1 MSKIE
6 EYFSEVKKILQKI
19 EETQI
24 ETMEKVANLIVERI
38 IKGNNIFIFG
48 ASHSAM
54 MAEEL
59 TYRAGGLML
68 INPIFAPGLSLSER
82 PVNRTSKLE
91 RLEGFAKILLDSFP
105 TKKDDILIIASV
117 SGRNAV
123 PVEMALEAKE
133 KGLTVIT
140 LTSLEYSKS
149 VTSRHKSGKK
159 VYEIADIILD
169 DCCPKGDA
177 VLQIGNLPQKVAP
190 TSTIAGVYILNAIIA
205 RVVEILVESGIEPP
219 IFLSGNLD
227 GGDEYNARKLQ
238 EYKDRIFYM

>member
-6 EYFSEVKKILQKI
+6 EYFDEVEKILAKVR
-19 EETQI
+19 ETQI
-24 ETMEKVANLIVERI
+24 KGIEEAANTIAEAVL
-38 IKGNNIFIFG
+38 KGNNTFIFG
-48 ASHSAM
+48 ASHSGM

-59 TYRAGGLML
+59 VYRAGGFML

-91 RLEGFAKILLDSFP
+91 RLEGFAKILLESYPVKEGDV
-105 TKKDDILIIASV
+105 LIIASV
-117 SGRNAV
+117 SGRNPV
-123 PVEMALEAKE
+123 PVEMALEAKD

-140 LTSLEYSKS
+140 LTSLDYSKN

-159 VYEIADIILD
+159 VYELADIVLD

-177 VLQIGNLPQKVAP
+177 VLQIGEFPQKVAP
-190 TSTIAGVYILNAIIA
+190 TSTIAGVYILNSMIA
-205 RVVEILVESGIEPP
+205 RVVEILAEKGIEPP
-219 IFLSGNLD
+219 VFISGNLD
-227 GGDEYNARKLQ
+227 GGDEYNSRKLA

>member
-1 MSKIE
+1 MSKIN
-6 EYFSEVKKILQKI
+6 EYFSEVKKILTKI
-19 EETQI
+19 EETQV
-24 ETMEKVANLIVERI
+24 ETMEKVANLIADRI
-38 IKGNNIFIFG
+38 INGNNIFIFG

-82 PVNRTSKLE
+82 PVNRTSKFE
-91 RLEGFAKILLDSFP
+91 RLEGFAEILLDSFP
-105 TKKDDILIIASV
+105 LKKDDILIIASV

-123 PVEMALEAKE
+123 PVEMALKAKE
-133 KGLTVIT
+133 KGLTVVA
-140 LTSLEYSKS
+140 LTSLDYSKS

-159 VYEIADIILD
+159 VYEIADIVLD

-190 TSTIAGVYILNAIIA
+190 TSTIAGVYILNAIVA
-205 RVVEILVESGIEPP
+205 RVVEILVEKGIEPP

>member
-6 EYFSEVKKILQKI
+6 EYFSEVKRILHRI
-19 EETQI
+19 EETQTK
-24 ETMEKVANLIVERI
+24 TMERVANLIAEGI
-38 IKGNNIFIFG
+38 INGSNIFIFG

-105 TKKDDILIIASV
+105 LKKGDILIIASV
-117 SGRNAV
+117 SGRNTV

-133 KGLTVIT
+133 RGLTVIA
-140 LTSLEYSKS
+140 LTSLEYSKN

-159 VYEIADIILD
+159 VYEIADIVLD
-169 DCCPKGDA
+169 NCCPKGDA
-177 VLQIGNLPQKVAP
+177 ILQIDNLPQKVAP

-205 RVVEILVESGIEPP
+205 RVVEILVEKGIEPP
-219 IFLSGNLD
+219 IYLSGNLD
-227 GGDEYNARKLQ
+227 GGDEYNTRKLQ

>member
-19 EETQI
+19 EEAQT
-24 ETMEKVANLIVERI
+24 ENMERVANLIADRI
-38 IKGNNIFIFG
+38 INGNNIFIFG

-105 TKKDDILIIASV
+105 LKKGDILIIASV

-123 PVEMALEAKE
+123 PVEMAIEAKE
-133 KGLTVIT
+133 KGLTVVA

-159 VYEIADIILD
+159 VYEIADIVLD

-190 TSTIAGVYILNAIIA
+190 TSTIAGVYILNAIVA
-205 RVVEILVESGIEPP
+205 RVVEILVEKGIEPP